1 MLCYLWP
8 DGDYQCTEDDSEPFS
23 WKSDDFVEIEV
34 PGEEDIDDYMHQMHL
49 EINLGQT
56 CETKTLC

>member
-8 DGDYQCTEDDSEPFS
+8 DGDYQSTEDDSEPYS

-34 PGEEDIDDYMHQMHL
+34 PAEEDIDDYMHQMHL
-49 EINLGQT
+49 EINLGQN
-56 CETKTLC
+56 CETKTL